1 MATSSDLKAKL
12 VVEAQAEGQGEI
24 EALAGELESLARE
37 GGDAAPKLTA
47 LAQSLR
53 DLGSQD
59 KVVADFAALRRQTA
73 DTAAAMDAATTRV
86 DALGRELEQSAQ
98 AARLAATAQDE
109 SARQLQAAR
118 ERQAQLKDAV
128 AQTRTELQAAR
139 GAYRQGA
146 ADSVYYAEQISDGAA
161 QLKVMQAEQKR
172 AAAEVRELA
181 SAHKAAAADSRAAAE
196 AEKATAAQYQ
206 AAVQGAAQLSS
217 TLRQQNQDLAGA
229 RQALDA
235 AGLSTK
241 GLSDQQAELRA
252 QLVQAQRQAADYVD
266 VVHTMRTEAS
276 ALGPALQATFKQLGM
291 RGVAQITA
299 EIEQLQAAMRGLK
312 GQKLLPEDAARLSAE
327 LQRRIEGLR
336 GDMKGVQTDAKGAAG
351 AVGELGNRSE
361 SAGKQIGAA
370 AHKAVAW
377 TGALVGLNELKS
389 VAEKVLETGS
399 AFEQLERRLTGIL
412 GSSEKAAQAMGMI
425 KQLAQDTPFD
435 VQGLTETFA
444 KLSAFGLQP
453 TRQQMLAIIDTAAKL
468 GGGTEALTGVSL
480 ALGQA
485 WTKQKL
491 QGEEILQL
499 AERGVPVWD
508 LLTKATGRNVQE
520 LQKMSEA
527 GQLGRDVILQLI
539 DAMGQQNAGASAD
552 LMASY
557 AGAVQRAQDALQEFF
572 NLIAQSGVLDYLTKQ
587 LNGLLA
593 QFDALKASG
602 ELDAWAKRIATGFI
616 DVANTAQALI
626 GIVKLLAPAIEVAIK
641 MMVVSKVMSF
651 AGSLTSVAKGAGEVA
666 AGMDKM
672 ALASRA
678 GLAVFALAAIQTA
691 QSWYGVAKAYGAY
704 RAELAKHE
712 AMNAQVAQKQDQV
725 AAKLKAISDATGVV
739 VTSMKELEAAEAS
752 GALVFDQASAK
763 YLSAAQAQQQLAGA
777 VKATAGEL
785 AAVDASR
792 IVAEF
797 EKANAA
803 AGETDKAIG
812 KLAESLKFKDVQ
824 GASAFVLAMQQIGVA
839 GALSARQVG
848 EAWQQAL
855 GKLSAG
861 ELGALR
867 ANLEEAARTG
877 IISAQALAQANDQV
891 LTASFARLGVN
902 AAQAL
907 GKVSAGAQEAIDSV
921 GLVADAAA
929 AAGVKSAE
937 SARAIEM
944 AFAAAVPKAD
954 SLQAVE
960 ALEHQ
965 LQALGNAGKI
975 SADGIKRT
983 QEALDKQRATIEDQL
998 PGIQSLGEALRQL
1011 GVKPKAELQAL
1022 ARQSKE
1028 AFDFIRNSGTASAD
1042 EINQAW
1048 RAMAESQIEAN
1059 DGVADGML
1067 QAQAGMH
1074 GFAIKTDEAGKA
1086 VVESMKKAEDATHAV
1101 GAATEKAAEQQ
1112 SAYAK
1117 RLAEAAELAAWKY
1130 GKVGEEAEKAG
1141 DKGAEAADKTR
1152 EAHERAGKAIEFT
1165 WLSAAAQ
1172 ASKYRDEAARHA
1184 EEMGRKLGLYMGPGM
1199 SWQMYIGGWNAY
1211 YGELRR
1217 LSEEYANSLERL
1229 DARQQALAD
1238 RNSGAARGVED
1249 LRMRL
1254 LELNG
1259 TEEEIAQARSRREA
1273 AEIERQI
1280 QLAQIELERASVRG
1294 DTAALQRYTEEVEQ
1308 LREQVSLLGQ
1318 IEQAEKRKRKERADQ
1333 GSAGG
1338 DRGGGSGSG
1347 SGGAGGGVSSSPS
1360 NFNVTL
1366 NANGVNDPVK
1376 LARMIEPE
1384 LKKMAR
1390 LAR

>member
-12 VVEAQAEGQGEI
+12 VVEAQTEGQGEI

-37 GGDAAPKLTA
+37 GGDASPKLTA

-59 KVVADFAALRRQTA
+59 KAVADFAALRRQTA

-196 AEKATAAQYQ
+196 AEKATAAQYR

-336 GDMKGVQTDAKGAAG
+336 GEMKGVQTDAKGAAG

-377 TGALVGLNELKS
+377 AGALVGLNELKS

-435 VQGLTETFA
+435 VQGLTDTYA

-539 DAMGQQNAGASAD
+539 DAMGRQNAGASAD

-557 AGAVQRAQDALQEFF
+557 AGAVQRAQDAMQDFL
-572 NLIAQSGVLDYLTKQ
+572 NTIAQSGVLDYLTQQ
-587 LNGLLA
+587 LQGLLA
-593 QFDALKASG
+593 EFDRMKASG

-616 DVANTAQALI
+616 DVANTAQGVVA
-626 GIVKLLAPAIEVAIK
+626 VVRQLAPVIEVAAK
-641 MMVVSKVMSF
+641 AFVAFRLAQF
-651 AGSLTSVAKGAGEVA
+651 AGGLTGVA
-666 AGMDKM
+666 AAGGQAAG
-672 ALASRA
+672 ALNLLGAASLPA
-678 GLAVFALAAIQTA
+678 KLGLTGVSLAAIQLGMELLTIA
-691 QSWYGVAKAYGAY
+691 RNYGAY

-712 AMNAQVAQKQDQV
+712 ALNAQVAAKQEQV
-725 AAKLKAISDATGVV
+725 AAKLKGISDATGVV
-739 VTSMKELEAAEAS
+739 VTSMQALNDAQAS
-752 GALVFDQASAK
+752 GALVFDQTSAK
-763 YLSAAQAQQQLAGA
+763 WLSAAQAQQQLAGA
-777 VKATAGEL
+777 VQRTTAEL
-785 AAVDASR
+785 AAVDASH

-797 EKANAA
+797 QKVNAA
-803 AGETDKAIG
+803 GGEADKAIA
-812 KLAESLKFKDVQ
+812 KLSEALKFKDVQ
-824 GASAFVLAMQQIGVA
+824 GASAFVLAMGEIGNT
-839 GALSARQVG
+839 GALTARQVE
-848 EAWQQAL
+848 EAWQKAL

-877 IISAQALAQANDQV
+877 VISAQQLAQANEQI
-891 LTASFARLGVN
+891 LGASFARLGVN

-907 GKVSAGAQEAIDSV
+907 GQISDGAQDAIDSV
-921 GLVADAAA
+921 GLVAVAAES
-929 AAGVKSAE
+929 AGASAE
-937 SARAIEM
+937 QSARAIEM
-944 AFAAAVPKAD
+944 AFGAAIPKAD
-954 SLQAVE
+954 SLEAVAE
-960 ALEHQ
+960 LEKQ
-965 LQALGNAGKI
+965 LKALGAAGKL

-983 QEALDKQRATIEDQL
+983 QEALDKQRATIEDQV

-1011 GVKPKAELQAL
+1011 GVKPQAELKAL
-1022 ARQSKE
+1022 AASAKE
-1028 AFDFIRNSGTASAD
+1028 AFDKVKESGTATPR
-1042 EINQAW
+1042 EINEAW
-1048 RAMAESQIEAN
+1048 KAMAEAAIKAN
-1059 DGVADGML
+1059 DGVADSTIQS
-1067 QAQAGMH
+1067 QAAAH
-1074 GFAIKTDEAGKA
+1074 GFAIKTDEAGKSII
-1086 VVESMKKAEDATHAV
+1086 ESMKKAEEATKAV
-1101 GAATEKAAEQQ
+1101 GAAAQSAAEQMDGMANVAWKAGGDLVAQ
-1112 SAYAK
+1112 ARAHNAALGELKGTWIDATAAASRYSA
-1117 RLAEAAELAAWKY
+1117 EMAELVYNANKN
-1130 GKVGEEAEKAG
+1130 V
-1141 DKGAEAADKTR
+1141 
-1152 EAHERAGKAIEFT
+1152 
-1165 WLSAAAQ
+1165 
-1172 ASKYRDEAARHA
+1172 
-1184 EEMGRKLGLYMGPGM
+1184 EEMRREHAQLVE
-1199 SWQMYIGGWNAY
+1199 QMEA
-1211 YGELRR
+1211 L
-1217 LSEEYANSLERL
+1217 
-1229 DARQQALAD
+1229 ARQQQQLQD
-1238 RNSGAARGVED
+1238 QGNGAARGVED
-1249 LRMRL
+1249 LRLRL
-1254 LELNG
+1254 VELDG
-1259 TEEEIAQARSRREA
+1259 TEEEVARARMERDKANILRQRALLDLELKRAMLRQDDEEA
-1273 AEIERQI
+1273 ARLREEI
-1280 QLAQIELERASVRG
+1280 
-1294 DTAALQRYTEEVEQ
+1294 ALYNEQ
-1308 LREQVSLLGQ
+1308 LVLLDQVFAK
-1318 IEQAEKRKRKERADQ
+1318 EEKQRKAKA
-1333 GSAGG
+1333 SNAGG
-1338 DRGGGSGSG
+1338 ERSGGGSSG
-1347 SGGAGGGVSSSPS
+1347 SSDSSSGGIGAGTGTGGSATYNITV
-1360 NFNVTL
+1360 
-1366 NANGVNDPVK
+1366 NANGINDPVQ
-1376 LARMIEPE
+1376 LARQLVPE
-1384 LKKMAR
+1384 LKKLDR